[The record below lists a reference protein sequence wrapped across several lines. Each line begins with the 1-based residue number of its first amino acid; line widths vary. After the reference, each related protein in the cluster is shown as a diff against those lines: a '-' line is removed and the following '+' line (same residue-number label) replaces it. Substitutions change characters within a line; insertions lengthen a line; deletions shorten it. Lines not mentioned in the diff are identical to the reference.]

1 MLTLTASQRRALR
14 ARAHTL
20 HPVAAVGHNGLSAS
34 VIAEIDRCLTAH
46 ELIKVRVFSKDRAD
60 RETLLAAICEA
71 VDAAP
76 VQHVGNI
83 MIVFRE
89 LPPPDPADKPSP
101 STTPLPR
108 SKLKRPIKVTATPA
122 PNPRRRLAGRSR

>member
-14 ARAHTL
+14 ARAHAL

-83 MIVFRE
+83 LVVFRE
-89 LPPPDPADKPSP
+89 LPPPAPADKPSP
-101 STTPLPR
+101 NTTPPPR
-108 SKLKRPIKVTATPA
+108 RQAKRPIKATSKPA
-122 PNPRRRLAGRSR
+122 LNPRRRLAGRSR